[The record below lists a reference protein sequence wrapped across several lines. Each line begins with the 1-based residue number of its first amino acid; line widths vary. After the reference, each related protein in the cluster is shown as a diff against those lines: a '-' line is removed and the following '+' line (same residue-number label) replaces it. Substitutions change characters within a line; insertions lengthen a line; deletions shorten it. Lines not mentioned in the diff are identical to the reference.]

1 MSKWISL
8 ERATRKYE
16 LKREDVCIWA
26 EIKEINAYV
35 DGATLM
41 IEEQSL
47 RDFLHKYKTPPS
59 KEYIWILEQLSTNQ
73 SIICEMYAEIVA
85 LQQHEIEYQ
94 KHLNALLERQ
104 KAAAIEQDRLNQD
117 VINMMSKTHPASDK
131 GWLDKLWM
139 KIRKQGS
146 QI

>member
-26 EIKEINAYV
+26 EINEINANI

-59 KEYIWILEQLSTNQ
+59 KEYILILEQLCTNQ

-85 LQQHEIEYQ
+85 LQQHEIEFR
-94 KHLNALLERQ
+94 N
-104 KAAAIEQDRLNQD
+104 
-117 VINMMSKTHPASDK
+117 T
-131 GWLDKLWM
+131 
-139 KIRKQGS
+139 
-146 QI
+146 